1 MSYRVVVD
9 FADRTDS
16 YYVYHAGDLFPRI
29 GKQVNKERISE
40 LSGKNNAIN
49 KPIIE
54 EVVEEKKKTAKV
66 KTKE

>member
-16 YYVYHAGDLFPRI
+16 YHVYHAGDLFPRI
-29 GKQVNKERISE
+29 GKQVDKKRIGE

-54 EVVEEKKKTAKV
+54 EVVDEKKKIAKV